1 MIVIKGNLI
10 IRQVRNSN
18 NSEDKFGIVT
28 IPKTSSEQRN
38 KDIIAFA
45 DLDGIDISDAMVIT
59 GDVECDYTHLNGEV
73 LVTGQVTEEGGNYAS

>member
-1 MIVIKGNLI
+1 MLVIKGNLVI
-10 IRQVRNSN
+10 KQVRNSN
-18 NSEDKFGIVT
+18 NSESKFGIVT
-28 IPKTSSEQRN
+28 IPKASSEQIN
-38 KDIIAFA
+38 ITSFA